1 MRRFRTSTKLVAAGL
16 LAATATLAMPSAFA
30 DDHYR
35 DSDRGQIR
43 QQPSHADDHDRD
55 RGRGNDDHRG
65 HDNDRHD
72 YRAHDRHGY
81 TQTQSWHDS
90 RDHGR
95 VVYTRQPVFY
105 RGSSIPVGYRHAIQ
119 PMPAA
124 YRYRAQVV
132 PRGYR
137 VGYYQ
142 GYSVVYDPGT
152 FLILS
157 VIDLL
162 ANN

>member
-1 MRRFRTSTKLVAAGL
+1 MRTFKQTTKLAAAGL
-16 LAATATLAMPSAFA
+16 LAATAMLAAPTAFA

-35 DSDRGQIR
+35 GPDRGQVSH
-43 QQPSHADDHDRD
+43 QQPPSHSDHRNQNND
-55 RGRGNDDHRG
+55 RGHNDNRG
-65 HDNDRHD
+65 H
-72 YRAHDRHGY
+72 A
-81 TQTQSWHDS
+81 QPQAWHDN
-90 RDHGR
+90 RNHGR

-105 RGSSIPVGYRHAIQ
+105 RGHTVPVSYRHAIQ
-119 PMPAA
+119 PVPAA
-124 YRYRAQVV
+124 YRYRVPVA

-142 GYSVVYDPGT
+142 GYSVVYDPST

-162 ANN
+162 ANG